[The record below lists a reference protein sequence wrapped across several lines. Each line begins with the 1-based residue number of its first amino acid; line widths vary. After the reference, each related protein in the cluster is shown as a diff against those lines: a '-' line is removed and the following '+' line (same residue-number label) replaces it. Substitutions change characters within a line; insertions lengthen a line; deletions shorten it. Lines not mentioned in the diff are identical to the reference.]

1 MALYVKSPKPQKM
14 KKRLL
19 SVALV
24 TAVLFATSCGSSSSF
39 ESDVRKKANY
49 MCELQKLEAKAATDE
64 SVTKEIEKVKKE
76 MDAFDEKMEKKYDK
90 KEPTEAQ
97 QEAAKKIFEEV
108 MAKCK

>member
-1 MALYVKSPKPQKM
+1 M

-19 SVALV
+19 SAALIA
-24 TAVLFATSCGSSSSF
+24 AVLFTTSCGSSSSF

-49 MCELQKLEAKAATDE
+49 MCEIQKLEAKAATDE
-64 SVTKEIEKVKKE
+64 KAAKEMESIKKE

-97 QEAAKKIFEEV
+97 QKKAREIMEEV